1 MARAGLRPL
10 GAANLGSLPVF
21 AGRRSCLVAGRGML
35 GTSGQ
40 GSFDS
45 RRLGRH
51 LGRAMSGWRLG
62 LRVSVPGVQ
71 LQYLDCPDYLVGPWI
86 GGVRLSW
93 VVEVVEMEL
102 VLVVEIPIQC

>member
-1 MARAGLRPL
+1 
-10 GAANLGSLPVF
+10 
-21 AGRRSCLVAGRGML
+21 
-35 GTSGQ
+35 
-40 GSFDS
+40 
-45 RRLGRH
+45 
-51 LGRAMSGWRLG
+51 MSGWRLG

-102 VLVVEIPIQC
+102 VLVVGIPIEC

>member
-1 MARAGLRPL
+1 MARAGLRLL
-10 GAANLGSLPVF
+10 GVAILGSLPVF
-21 AGRRSCLVAGRGML
+21 GERQSCLVAGRGTL

-40 GSFDS
+40 GSFDP

-51 LGRAMSGWRLG
+51 LGRVTSGRRLG
-62 LRVSVPGVQ
+62 LRVSVLGVQ
-71 LQYLDCPDYLVGPWI
+71 LQHLDCPDYLVGPWI

-102 VLVVEIPIQC
+102 VLVVGIPIEC